1 MIEKKKA
8 VPAASVDAERG
19 GNCSM
24 LAEIQA
30 ELYGEDSR
38 REARQVDAV
47 CSQLANLRKWAGPDL
62 QFTHGAVSQ
71 AVKQW
76 NSGSAPFREAIKQYL
91 AAYEKAANSGGGSDG
106 PTTAAEAAR
115 MAAIRNR
122 QLAAKLSS
130 RFLSALSGRL
140 VGGAGAP
147 PEDVLNIVIK
157 LSAKAVNER
166 LAAANYQETLAESE
180 ALDAMWP
187 VW

>member
-8 VPAASVDAERG
+8 VPAASVEAERG

-30 ELYGEDSR
+30 ELYGEFSNWD
-38 REARQVDAV
+38 ARQVDAV
-47 CSQLANLRKWAGPDL
+47 CSQLANLRKWAGTDL
-62 QFTHGAVSQ
+62 QFKHSQVSQ
-71 AVKQW
+71 GVKQW
-76 NSGSAPFREAIKQYL
+76 NSGSAPFREAIKLYL
-91 AAYEKAANSGGGSDG
+91 AAYDKAANSGGGSDL
-106 PTTAAEAAR
+106 PPTAAEAAR

-130 RFLSALSGRL
+130 RFLSALSGRS
-140 VGGAGAP
+140 VGAGAP

-157 LSAKAVNER
+157 LSGKVVNAR
-166 LAAANYQETLAESE
+166 LQAANLLETPAESQ
-180 ALDAMWP
+180 ALDAMWT